1 MPGAVPRASRLAG
14 HWLAGHWVAGH
25 WLAGH
30 WLAGH
35 DPARAAGPWPAARA
49 GTAAVR
55 PDRWRPTA
63 SSGPTS
69 RASRAAPSTGRS
81 VPAA

>member
-1 MPGAVPRASRLAG
+1 MGSRSFAGEPVPGAVPRASRLAG

-35 DPARAAGPWPAARA
+35 WLAGHWLAGHDPAQAAGP
-49 GTAAVR
+49 
-55 PDRWRPTA
+55 
-63 SSGPTS
+63 
-69 RASRAAPSTGRS
+69 
-81 VPAA
+81 

>member
-14 HWLAGHWVAGH
+14 PWLAGHWVAGH

-35 DPARAAGPWPAARA
+35 DPAQAAGP
-49 GTAAVR
+49 
-55 PDRWRPTA
+55 
-63 SSGPTS
+63 
-69 RASRAAPSTGRS
+69 
-81 VPAA
+81 